1 MSLNKLRLSMA
12 GTAAVIIGVSTL
24 GLALI
29 MSSLGTLNL
38 TSLIL
43 LAAGFNL
50 LQWLLAPYLVNL
62 AYRVKPMSPDENPRL
77 HSSLEQLS
85 RRSGIKTPK
94 LMVSSLPI
102 PNAFAYG
109 SPLTGNHVA
118 VTRGLLDALDE
129 DQVNAVVGH
138 ELGHIKHRD
147 MHLMMMASFLPS
159 LFYII
164 ARSTMFS
171 RDRDRGSTGL
181 VGAASL
187 LVYFVLSLANL
198 SLSRTREYYADMH
211 SAGLTPGG
219 ARKMGEALA
228 KISKATIRTQMFS
241 QRQVGSGSFK
251 ALFISDPDRA
261 GRDLKEMYEAGFAG
275 DSDLADR
282 LAARPVSGFESLL
295 ELFSTH
301 PNMVKRLRA
310 LKALESG

>member
-1 MSLNKLRLSMA
+1 
-12 GTAAVIIGVSTL
+12 
-24 GLALI
+24 

-50 LQWLLAPYLVNL
+50 LQWLLAPSLIKLN
-62 AYRVKPMSPDENPRL
+62 YRVKPMSPDQNPGL
-77 HSSLEQLS
+77 HSSLEELS
-85 RRSGIKTPK
+85 RLSGIKTPK

-109 SPLTGNHVA
+109 SPLTGSHVA
-118 VTRGLLDALDE
+118 VTRGLLDSLDE
-129 DQVNAVVGH
+129 EQVNAVIGH

-147 MHLMMMASFLPS
+147 MHVMMMASFLPS

-171 RDRDRGSTGL
+171 RDRDRGSHGL

-198 SLSRTREYYADMH
+198 GLSRTREYYADMH

-219 ARKMGEALA
+219 SQKMGEALA
-228 KISKATIRTQMFS
+228 RISQATYRTQMLAP
-241 QRQVGSGSFK
+241 RRAGAGSFK

-261 GRDLKEMYEAGFAG
+261 SKDLSEMYETGFAG
-275 DSDLADR
+275 DSELVDQI
-282 LAARPVSGFESLL
+282 AARRLSGFESFL

>member
-12 GTAAVIIGVSTL
+12 GTAAVIIGASTL

-38 TSLIL
+38 TSLIIL
-43 LAAGFNL
+43 SAGFNL
-50 LQWLLAPYLVNL
+50 LQWLLAPYLINFT
-62 AYRVKPMSPDENPRL
+62 YRVKPLSPDQNPGL
-77 HSSLEQLS
+77 HSSLEELS
-85 RRSGIKTPK
+85 RRSGIKTPR

-109 SPLTGNHVA
+109 SPLTGSHVA

-129 DQVNAVVGH
+129 EQVNAVVGH

-147 MHLMMMASFLPS
+147 MQLMMMASFLPS
-159 LFYII
+159 LFYIV

-171 RDRDRGSTGL
+171 RDRERGSTGL
-181 VGAASL
+181 VGATSL

-211 SAGLTPGG
+211 SASLTPGG
-219 ARKMGEALA
+219 ARKMRETLA
-228 KISKATIRTQMFS
+228 RISQATYRTQMLAP
-241 QRQVGSGSFK
+241 RQAGSGGFK

-261 GRDLKEMYEAGFAG
+261 GRDLDEMHETGFIG
-275 DSDLADR
+275 DSALVDQM
-282 LAARPVSGFESLL
+282 AARPVSGLENFL

-310 LKALESG
+310 LRALETG

>member
-1 MSLNKLRLSMA
+1 MNLNKLRLSMA
-12 GTAAVIIGVSTL
+12 GTAAIIIGASSL

-50 LQWLLAPYLVNL
+50 LQWLLAPYLINL
-62 AYRVKPMSPDENPRL
+62 TYRVKPLSPDENPGL
-77 HSSLEQLS
+77 HNSLEELS
-85 RRSGIKTPK
+85 RRSGIKTPR
-94 LMVSSLPI
+94 LMVSSLQI

-109 SPLTGNHVA
+109 SPLTGSHVA
-118 VTRGLLDALDE
+118 VTRGLLGSLDAE
-129 DQVNAVVGH
+129 QVNAVVGH

-147 MHLMMMASFLPS
+147 MHLMMIASFLPS
-159 LFYII
+159 LFYIV

-171 RDRDRGSTGL
+171 RDRDRRSYGL

-219 ARKMGEALA
+219 AQKMGAALA
-228 KISKATIRTQMFS
+228 RISQATYRTQTS
-241 QRQVGSGSFK
+241 APKQIDSGSFK

-261 GRDLKEMYEAGFAG
+261 SRDLNEMHETGFTG
-275 DSDLADR
+275 DSELVDQM
-282 LAARPVSGFESLL
+282 AARPVSGFESFL

-310 LKALESG
+310 LRALESG

>member
-1 MSLNKLRLSMA
+1 MPLNKLRLSMA
-12 GTAAVIIGVSTL
+12 GTAAVIIGATTL

-29 MSSLGTLNL
+29 MGSLGTLNL

-43 LAAGFNL
+43 VAAAFNL
-50 LQWLLAPYLVNL
+50 LQWLLAPHLINMT
-62 AYRVKPMSPDENPRL
+62 YRVKPLSSDQSPRL
-77 HSSLEQLS
+77 HSSLEELS

-109 SPLTGNHVA
+109 SPLTGSHVA
-118 VTRGLLDALDE
+118 VTRGLLVALDE
-129 DQVNAVVGH
+129 EQVNAVVGH
-138 ELGHIKHRD
+138 ELGHIKNGD
-147 MHLMMMASFLPS
+147 MHLMMVASFLPS

-171 RDRDRGSTGL
+171 RDRDRGGAGL
-181 VGAASL
+181 VGAVSL

-198 SLSRTREYYADMH
+198 GLSRTREYYADMH
-211 SAGLTPGG
+211 SAGVTPGG
-219 ARKMGEALA
+219 ASKMGEALA
-228 KISKATIRTQMFS
+228 RISQATVRTQMFAPG
-241 QRQVGSGSFK
+241 QAASGGFK
-251 ALFISDPDRA
+251 ALFISDPDNA
-261 GRDLKEMYEAGFAG
+261 GRDLNEMRETGFVG
-275 DSDLADR
+275 DSELVDQI
-282 LAARPVSGFESLL
+282 AARRVSGFESFL

>member
-62 AYRVKPMSPDENPRL
+62 TYRVKPMSPDENPGL
-77 HSSLEQLS
+77 QSSLEELS
-85 RRSGIKTPK
+85 RRSGVKTPK

-109 SPLTGNHVA
+109 SPLTGSHVA

-129 DQVNAVVGH
+129 EQVNAVIGH

-187 LVYFVLSLANL
+187 LVYFLLSLANL

-211 SAGLTPGG
+211 SAGLAPGG

-228 KISKATIRTQMFS
+228 RISQATIRTQMFAP
-241 QRQVGSGSFK
+241 RHVDSGSFK
-251 ALFISDPDRA
+251 ALFISDPARA
-261 GRDLKEMYEAGFAG
+261 GRDLNEMYETGFAG
-275 DSDLADR
+275 DSDLVDQM
-282 LAARPVSGFESLL
+282 AARPVSGLEGFL

-310 LKALESG
+310 LRALESG